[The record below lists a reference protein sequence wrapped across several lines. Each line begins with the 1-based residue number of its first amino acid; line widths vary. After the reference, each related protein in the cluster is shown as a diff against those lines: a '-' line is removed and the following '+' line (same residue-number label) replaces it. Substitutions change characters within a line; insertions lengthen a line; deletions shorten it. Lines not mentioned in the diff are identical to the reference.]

1 MTTIP
6 ASSFQ
11 AAGFVA
17 DARRGAPR
25 CGRRAV
31 APTRTITCR
40 ANSEIPRRALL
51 LTGAAAVVPVLIP
64 AVSPPLALGGTA
76 PSSAYDFVLEQEGK
90 PFPLSYLQDKVTVFV
105 NVASE

>member
-1 MTTIP
+1 M
-6 ASSFQ
+6 
-11 AAGFVA
+11 
-17 DARRGAPR
+17 
-25 CGRRAV
+25 
-31 APTRTITCR
+31 
-40 ANSEIPRRALL
+40 

-64 AVSPPLALGGTA
+64 AVYPPLALGGTA